1 MKEMRTIRDYYTDIK
16 RTSAMSGPYRRHG
29 IPLTDKIVAGIG
41 IAFAVFALWY
51 AAGAP

>member
-16 RTSAMSGPYRRHG
+16 RTSAMSGPYRKAG
-29 IPLTDKIVAGIG
+29 TLLADKIVAGIG

-51 AAGAP
+51 SITAP